1 MKNLLLVALLPAG
14 LFADEVNVSN
24 FGTSNYAD
32 TEIATNIAFQVDNN
46 MFNRLELELQLNPS
60 LTNNLEIAIGID
72 SDADGKFSL
81 DETDMA
87 FGYDCGK

>member
-32 TEIATNIAFQVDNN
+32 TDT
-46 MFNRLELELQLNPS
+46 
-60 LTNNLEIAIGID
+60 TWG
-72 SDADGKFSL
+72 
-81 DETDMA
+81 
-87 FGYDCGK
+87 

>member
-32 TEIATNIAFQVDNN
+32 TDTTWGQAPKSVLKNHHY
-46 MFNRLELELQLNPS
+46 
-60 LTNNLEIAIGID
+60 
-72 SDADGKFSL
+72 ADIL
-81 DETDMA
+81 C
-87 FGYDCGK
+87 GYR